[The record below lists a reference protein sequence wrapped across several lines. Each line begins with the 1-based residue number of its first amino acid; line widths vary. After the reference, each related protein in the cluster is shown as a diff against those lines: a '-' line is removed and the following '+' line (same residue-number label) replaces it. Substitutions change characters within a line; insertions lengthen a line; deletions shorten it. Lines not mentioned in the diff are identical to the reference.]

1 MFCCLLK
8 IIIYDLW
15 YHNYKYRSD
24 TAGSYK
30 KDCFIS
36 LTSRLVACQGRGGL
50 RKQQE
55 SKNISQ
61 CKCGLAFSILDF
73 ESDTTLPQEQKIHKI
88 QLCNYSTMQFNL
100 FGLCQMCFRRAL
112 WYCTRYESLLK
123 RGEDLGW
130 QTCNPEPRQKHNK
143 YNIIANLFAGIG
155 HFLAPNRHLI

>member
-1 MFCCLLK
+1 MFWCLLK

-36 LTSRLVACQGRGGL
+36 LTSRLVAWQGRGGL

-55 SKNISQ
+55 LKKSFYSKLWFGFQNCPWMLNFTSFIIPQEKNIYII
-61 CKCGLAFSILDF
+61 KLF
-73 ESDTTLPQEQKIHKI
+73 E
-88 QLCNYSTMQFNL
+88 L
-100 FGLCQMCFRRAL
+100 FASFVHISEGRWQ
-112 WYCTRYESLLK
+112 YCTWYESLLK

-155 HFLAPNRHLI
+155 HFLTPTDI